1 MQSIHNKKH
10 NGNVNGSSNGNNM
23 AQALGANGTQTGDLP
38 LFNRELSWIR
48 FNERVLEEALD
59 ATHPLMERLKFLAIF
74 SRNLDEF
81 FMIRV
86 SGLKEQ
92 VNAAIYERTDDGLL
106 PQDLLENIAE
116 MLHPLVDKQSRI
128 MTEDVLPKL
137 ARNGVNLLHY
147 HELDAAQKET
157 LRTYFREKIFPIL
170 TPLAIDPSH
179 PFPKLRG
186 LGLNLLVE
194 FKPEP
199 GQAEGNVAVVP
210 IPTSLPRFYSFI
222 NKPAYNFVLI
232 EQIVEAHLE
241 MLFPNMSIH
250 SVSIFRLTR
259 NADLDISEAEADDL
273 LKLIERELRKRRLG
287 TVIRLEVSDDM
298 QRDSMD
304 YLKGLLKLDQLDI
317 YRVRTHLGLESFMQ
331 LLDMVDEKRLKDE
344 PFTPALHPVIARY
357 DSIFDAIKS
366 QDILLHHPYDSFYPV
381 VELLEE
387 AAADPHVLAIK
398 QTLYRTSGKSGIA
411 QALREA
417 ALNGKHVTAM
427 IELKA
432 RFDEETNITWAK
444 ELERSGVNV
453 IYGIMG
459 LKIHGKMCLVLRQE
473 ADGIRQYV
481 HLSSGNYNEKTASV
495 YTDIGLMTC
504 NREIGEDVSEL
515 FNMLTGYSKQEQWRH
530 IFVAPV
536 NMRKNF
542 IELVQRCI
550 DANKPEQPSRI
561 RLVMNSLVDAEMIEA
576 LYKASQAGV
585 KIECVVRGICCL
597 VPGLKNISENITVR
611 SIVGRFLEH
620 VRIYSFE
627 YGGQNLIYSGSA
639 DWMPRNLN
647 RRIEVSYPINDPG
660 LKRQIQEILDV
671 QMSDNVKARLLQPNG
686 TYTHLVTDDLQLD
699 QLVNAQLLFLTNA
712 RVRQRAIDTIYNH

>member
-1 MQSIHNKKH
+1 MG
-10 NGNVNGSSNGNNM
+10 NGM
-23 AQALGANGTQTGDLP
+23 PLTANGAGGITTDRP

-59 ATHPLMERLKFLAIF
+59 PAHPLMERLKFLAIF

-86 SGLKEQ
+86 SGVKEQ

-106 PQDLLENIAE
+106 PEELLEKIAE
-116 MLHPLVDKQSRI
+116 MLHPMVDKQSRI
-128 MTEDVLPKL
+128 MMDDVLPKL
-137 ARNGVNLLHY
+137 NKSGVSLLHY
-147 HELDAAQKET
+147 HELDNKQKDT
-157 LRTYFREKIFPIL
+157 LRQYFREKIFPIL

-210 IPTSLPRFYSFI
+210 IPTSLPRFYSFV
-222 NKPAYNFVLI
+222 NKPSYSFVLL

-287 TVIRLEVSDDM
+287 TVIRMEVSDDM
-298 QRDSMD
+298 PRDSMD
-304 YLKGLLKLDQLDI
+304 YLTSLLKLDQKDI

-331 LLDMVDEKRLKDE
+331 LLDVVDERRLKDE

-387 AAADPHVLAIK
+387 AATDPNVLAIK
-398 QTLYRTSGKSGIA
+398 QTLYRTSGKSAIA

-444 ELERSGVNV
+444 ELERAGINV

-459 LKIHGKMCLVLRQE
+459 LKIHGKTCLVLRQE
-473 ADGIRQYV
+473 AEGIRQYV
-481 HLSSGNYNEKTASV
+481 HLSSGNYNEKTASI

-504 NREIGEDVSEL
+504 NREIGEDISEL
-515 FNMLTGYSKQEQWRH
+515 FNMLTGYSKQETWRH

-542 IELVQRCI
+542 LALI
-550 DANKPEQPSRI
+550 DECVRANTSGQPSRI
-561 RLVMNSLVDAEMIEA
+561 RLLMNSLVDAEMIQA
-576 LYKASQAGV
+576 LYRASQAGV

-627 YGGQNLIYSGSA
+627 FDGKTTIYSGSA

-647 RRIEVSYPINDPG
+647 RRIEVAYPIRDET
-660 LKRQIQEILDV
+660 LKRQVQDILDIEF
-671 QMSDNVKARLLQPNG
+671 SDNTKARLLQPNG
-686 TYTHLVTDDLQLD
+686 TYTHIVTDDLSAEQL
-699 QLVNAQLLFLTNA
+699 LNAQNLFLKNA
-712 RVRQRAIDTIYNH
+712 RVRQRAIDTIYSH